1 MASMAC
7 PNKRI
12 EPGALLQKAPARS
25 NPMMEHSPGLWP
37 RYACSGGQ
45 VHATGYGRSWI
56 VLSPTPNP
64 PGLPILIPLSCL
76 GAGSARIFVATISC
90 ASGNAWAPLFP
101 HAVPIEK
108 GRATANFFLGSPP
121 PKNQRFNHQI
131 FHNGADTYHR
141 FLNRVFCVQ
150 FARRNSLNARA

>member
-1 MASMAC
+1 MTRLTSLCLAYQPRDHKGAEALDLVGSLGRYRHAGRCIPGMFFDLIYR
-7 PNKRI
+7 NNRI
-12 EPGALLQKAPARS
+12 ESGALLQKAPARS

-64 PGLPILIPLSCL
+64 PNLPILIPLRCL

-90 ASGNAWAPLFP
+90 ASGNAWALLFP

-108 GRATANFFLGSPP
+108 GRAIANFVGRL
-121 PKNQRFNHQI
+121 
-131 FHNGADTYHR
+131 
-141 FLNRVFCVQ
+141 
-150 FARRNSLNARA
+150 